1 MLSKRQYVGLVAIMV
16 FSGLAGGGGVAWVVA
31 SRTLPEREPEEKPSA
46 EPRVVK
52 ARELRIV
59 DAQGRTR
66 VKLGPGESEGEEMG
80 LHVLDDHGNHRA
92 CLVMKQSLQGLKLQD
107 ADGAPHIW
115 IGGGE
120 AGEKGRLDGLTVVDD
135 EGVDRVVIG
144 STSATGPVVVL
155 SDEGDN
161 PRASVTSTSFTLHH
175 MNALPSVLLGADENG
190 RSVLAFTRESG
201 KPQASFSGREL
212 SFYDEKL
219 APRLSMK
226 LDEAGGPSLQ
236 LADAKGD
243 ALWKAPTD

>member
-1 MLSKRQYVGLVAIMV
+1 MLTKRQYVGLVAIMI

-31 SRTLPEREPEEKPSA
+31 SRTFPEREPEEKPSA
-46 EPRVVK
+46 EPGVVM
-52 ARELRIV
+52 AREFRLV

-66 VKLGPGESEGEEMG
+66 VKLGPDKSEGEKMG
-80 LHVLDDHGNHRA
+80 LHVLDDQGNHRA
-92 CLVMKQSLQGLKLQD
+92 CLVMKQFVQGLKLQD

-135 EGVDRVVIG
+135 KGVDRIVIG
-144 STSATGPVVVL
+144 STSTTGPLVVL
-155 SDEGDN
+155 SDEEDN
-161 PRASVTSTSFTLHH
+161 PRAGITSASFTLHH
-175 MNALPSVLLGADENG
+175 KNALPSVLLGADENG

-201 KPQASFSGREL
+201 EPQASFSGKEL

-226 LDEAGGPSLQ
+226 LDEAGGASLE

-243 ALWKAPTD
+243 ALWKVPTD